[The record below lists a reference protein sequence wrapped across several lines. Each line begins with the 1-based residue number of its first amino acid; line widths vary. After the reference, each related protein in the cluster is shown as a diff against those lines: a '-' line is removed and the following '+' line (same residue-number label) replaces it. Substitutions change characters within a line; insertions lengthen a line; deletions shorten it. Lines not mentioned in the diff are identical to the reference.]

1 MKTSVVKH
9 YFINEKI
16 KDTYLAEQLKIN
28 HRLVLGEI
36 NIGGYFNSP
45 EEAIKDAFQH
55 DQRFVILHWISS
67 YFELESIN
75 KILVEYENLF
85 DYEHAIYGHLIDCQA
100 KDGQG
105 YFGFQPITIALDLKL
120 LNYKS
125 ADEIKFG
132 HQSNEPQT
140 LSKLIRSTENV
151 TGNYTPLNL
160 NKGDGEV
167 IIQNFTRPGWAL
179 IDYAAK
185 NNLEVIS
192 LGGNVRK
199 LKTPLY
205 GTDHADDFAMM
216 SDLFSKLGILENQTM
231 SEWFIRILTNNQKSQ
246 VNLEL
251 VNEELLTEQEVVDG
265 KTVVMYPSLKD
276 IAKVCSKSNRVFVI
290 TENKDEF
297 SKLQFLIKDQ
307 KILQKY
313 GYNFDVSK
321 CQIIFEDVFKN
332 KNKFVKFCRQESVD
346 TIYLKGFLLRRMN
359 IGLNQSKDY
368 IKTRLPTV
376 NFIE

>member
-28 HRLVLGEI
+28 HRLVLGEN
-36 NIGGYFNSP
+36 NIGGYFDSA
-45 EEAIKDAFQH
+45 EEAIKNAFQIQ
-55 DQRFVILHWISS
+55 QRFVILHWISS

-85 DYEHAIYGHLIDCQA
+85 DYEHAVYGHIIDCQV
-100 KDGQG
+100 KYGQG

-120 LNYKS
+120 LDYVS
-125 ADEIKFG
+125 IEAIEFG
-132 HQSNEPQT
+132 DQNEEPQT
-140 LSKLIRSTENV
+140 LAKVVRSVENI

-160 NKGDGEV
+160 NKGDGEIV
-167 IIQNFTRPGWAL
+167 IQNFTRPGWAL
-179 IDYAAK
+179 IDYAVK
-185 NNLEVIS
+185 NNLEIIS

-199 LKTPLY
+199 LKTHLY
-205 GTDHADDFAMM
+205 GTDHADDFLMM
-216 SDLFSKLGILENQTM
+216 SELFSKLGIIENQTM

-251 VNEELLTEQEVVDG
+251 INEGFLTEQEIVSE

-276 IAKVCSKSNRVFVI
+276 IAKVCTKSDKVFII

-297 SKLQFLIKDQ
+297 GKLQFLIKDQ

-321 CQIIFEDVFKN
+321 CHIILEDIFKN

-346 TIYLKGFLLRRMN
+346 AVYLKGFFLRRMN
-359 IGLNQSKDY
+359 IGLNQYRKY
-368 IKTRLPTV
+368 ITTRLSNV